1 MPSAA
6 GATSS
11 AWKIFRKSVNANHTP
26 TLMSGAMGVKGRDS
40 CLHDVGLHACYLV
53 HDHARRLG
61 LRNCF
66 HQLSGCPIVVLLSR
80 AACRIEAR
88 AKPVPAAQL
97 SHHAACQ
104 QHPTHEHGREIHSA
118 PDAFRA
124 RYVAHRHRR
133 CSGSQL
139 VIGEPLAESEETAC
153 EAPGAWCVPHQAS
166 VTPLERREAECQV
179 EVRVA
184 QGYF

>member
-1 MPSAA
+1 MLEAPVER
-6 GATSS
+6 SS
-11 AWKIFRKSVNANHTP
+11 AHALQCIIWSHMHSPSRPGLAFPALLGCRMPRACIGGAQCQLHSMLEAY
-26 TLMSGAMGVKGRDS
+26 SGR
-40 CLHDVGLHACYLV
+40 
-53 HDHARRLG
+53 
-61 LRNCF
+61 
-66 HQLSGCPIVVLLSR
+66 LSGCPIVALLSR

-139 VIGEPLAESEETAC
+139 VIGEPLAESEENTNADWAATC
-153 EAPGAWCVPHQAS
+153 THWGESRPCLHLAGQD
-166 VTPLERREAECQV
+166 
-179 EVRVA
+179 
-184 QGYF
+184 G